1 MQKQN
6 IGFIRKYI
14 VYILFLFLSLLIG
27 VVDFFSNSFISN
39 YFPDKLEVNL
49 NFTEKINFSN
59 LEFTNSFYSKQK
71 IVSENIRLKQEV
83 LDLRQL
89 EVKNQE
95 LEAKLNSFEIFI
107 SKTENLEF
115 QFLNSNL
122 IFINSNGEYLISG
135 GKSSSLDTGDIVLN
149 EDGFVVGY
157 LGEVFNDYSILE
169 TFSSVRFSLQ
179 AMDIKENLFLL
190 TSNGNTLTI
199 SSLGKL
205 NSDEKVSFIYTD
217 VSFGNTGKFPII
229 NLAPFQQTVTGEKIL
244 LSIPI
249 SEYFTSH
256 TNFYIPLNK

>member
-89 EVKNQE
+89 EVKN
-95 LEAKLNSFEIFI
+95 K
-107 SKTENLEF
+107 NLK
-115 QFLNSNL
+115 QS
-122 IFINSNGEYLISG
+122 
-135 GKSSSLDTGDIVLN
+135 
-149 EDGFVVGY
+149 
-157 LGEVFNDYSILE
+157 
-169 TFSSVRFSLQ
+169 
-179 AMDIKENLFLL
+179 
-190 TSNGNTLTI
+190 
-199 SSLGKL
+199 
-205 NSDEKVSFIYTD
+205 
-217 VSFGNTGKFPII
+217 
-229 NLAPFQQTVTGEKIL
+229 
-244 LSIPI
+244 
-249 SEYFTSH
+249 
-256 TNFYIPLNK
+256 

>member
-14 VYILFLFLSLLIG
+14 VYLLFLFLSLLIG

-39 YFPDKLEVNL
+39 YFPNKLEINL

-59 LEFTNSFYSKQK
+59 LEFTNSFYFKQK

-83 LDLRQL
+83 LDLRLL

-122 IFINSNGEYLISG
+122 IFINSNGEFLIQG
-135 GKSSSLDTGDIVLN
+135 GKSSSLETGDIVLN

-179 AMDIKENLFLL
+179 AMDKKENLFLL

-205 NSDEKVSFIYTD
+205 NSDEKVSLIYTD
-217 VSFGNTGKFPII
+217 VSFGNIGKFPII

-244 LSIPI
+244 VNIPI